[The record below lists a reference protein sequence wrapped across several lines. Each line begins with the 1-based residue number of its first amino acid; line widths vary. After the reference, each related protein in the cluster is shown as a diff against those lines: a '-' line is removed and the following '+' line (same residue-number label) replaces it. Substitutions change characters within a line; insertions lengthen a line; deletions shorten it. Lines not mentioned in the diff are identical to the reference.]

1 MLNEIIKGVSMK
13 LNATFGNRYKAYEN
27 DVKQGLKPPCFFI
40 GVLKPG
46 LSPLVGRRYLS
57 TNPLDVRFIPADSGR
72 NIEMFNIAAELLEA
86 LEYITLP
93 DGDMLRGTGMN
104 YEVVDGVL
112 HFFINYNLTRI
123 KPVEKFPMETL
134 SVDMGTT

>member
-13 LNATFGNRYKAYEN
+13 LNAAFGNRYRAYEN

-40 GVLKPG
+40 GVLKPE

-57 TNPLDVRFIPADSGR
+57 TNPFDIRFIPPDGGR
-72 NIEMFNIAAELLEA
+72 NTEMFSVAAELLEA

-93 DGDMLRGTGMN
+93 DGDMLRGTGMS

-112 HFFINYNLTRI
+112 HFFVSYNLTLI
-123 KPVEKFPMETL
+123 KPVEKIPMETL
-134 SVDMGTT
+134 DVEMGTV

>member
-13 LNATFGNRYKAYEN
+13 LNATFGNRYKNYEN

-40 GVLKPG
+40 GVLKPE

-57 TNPLDVRFIPADSGR
+57 INPLDIRFIPPDGGR
-72 NIEMFNIAAELLEA
+72 NTEMFSIAAELLEA
-86 LEYITLP
+86 LEYITLL
-93 DGDMLRGTGMN
+93 DGDVLRGTGMN

-112 HFFINYNLTRI
+112 HFFVNYNLTLI
-123 KPVEKFPMETL
+123 KPVEKVPMETL
-134 SVDMGTT
+134 SVDMGTN

>member
-13 LNATFGNRYKAYEN
+13 LNATFGNRYRAYEN

-40 GVLKPG
+40 GVLKPE

-57 TNPLDVRFIPADSGR
+57 TNPLDIRFIPPDGGR
-72 NIEMFNIAAELLEA
+72 NTEMFSVAAELLEA
-86 LEYITLP
+86 LEYITLS
-93 DGDMLRGTGMN
+93 DGDMLRGTGMS

-112 HFFINYNLTRI
+112 HFFVSYNLTLI
-123 KPVEKFPMETL
+123 KPVEKIPMETL
-134 SVDMGTT
+134 DVEMGTV